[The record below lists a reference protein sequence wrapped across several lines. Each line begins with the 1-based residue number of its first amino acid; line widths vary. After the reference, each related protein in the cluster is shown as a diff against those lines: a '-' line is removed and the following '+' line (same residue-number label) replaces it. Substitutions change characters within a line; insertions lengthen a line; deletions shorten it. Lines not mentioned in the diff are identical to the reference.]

1 MEKKYVQLN
10 NGETYAYIEQGKG
23 NKYLLL
29 VHGNVS
35 SSIYFKPLLER
46 LPEDIHVFAMDLRG
60 FGDSSYEQP
69 IDTLKDLADDI
80 YLFMAKLD
88 IPKADLLGWSLGGGV
103 VMEFAVKYKEKL
115 NKLILLNSASHKGYP
130 VFKKDENNQMKIGEI
145 YESKEAM
152 AKDPVQVLPLLMAYQ
167 QENRDLLK
175 TIYNMTI
182 YTVNKPNDEDYD
194 LYIEDTLKQRNLVD
208 VDYALAN
215 LNMSNQSNLY
225 SQGDNTIK
233 DIEAQTLI
241 IWGTHDLTVPEQ
253 MVKDNVDA
261 IENNI
266 LVKFDQCGHSP
277 LVDKPDELTKTILDF
292 IH

>member
-1 MEKKYVQLN
+1 MEKQFVTLN

-35 SSIYFKPLLER
+35 SSVYYKPLLER
-46 LPEDIHVFAMDLRG
+46 LPDDIHVFAMDLRG
-60 FGDSSYEQP
+60 FGDSSYERP
-69 IDTLKDLADDI
+69 IESLKDFADDL
-80 YLFMAKLD
+80 YLFMEKLD
-88 IPKADLLGWSLGGGV
+88 IPKADVLGWSLGGGV
-103 VMEFAVKYKEKL
+103 VMEFAVKYKDKL
-115 NKLILLNSASHKGYP
+115 DKLILLNSASHKGYP
-130 VFKKDENNQMKIGEI
+130 VFKKDENNQMLIGQI

-167 QENRDLLK
+167 TKNIDLLK

-182 YTVNKPNDEDYD
+182 YNINKPNDEDFN
-194 LYIEDTLKQRNLVD
+194 LYIEETLKQRNLVD

-225 SQGDNTIK
+225 ADGDNTIK
-233 DIEAQTLI
+233 DLQAPTLI
-241 IWGTHDLTVPEQ
+241 IWGTHDLTVPEM

-261 IENNI
+261 IPNNT

-277 LVDKPDELTKTILDF
+277 LVDKPDKLTETILNF
-292 IH
+292 IK

>member
-1 MEKKYVQLN
+1 MEKKYVVLN
-10 NGETYAYIEQGKG
+10 NGEKYAYFEQGKG

-88 IPKADLLGWSLGGGV
+88 IPKADILGWSLGGGV
-103 VMEFAVKYKEKL
+103 VMEFAVKYKEKI
-115 NKLILLNSASHKGYP
+115 NKMILLNSASHKGYP

-182 YTVNKPNDEDYD
+182 YTVNKPNEEDYD

-225 SQGDNTIK
+225 SKGDNTVK
-233 DIEAQTLI
+233 DIDAETLI

-261 IENNI
+261 IPNNT

-277 LVDKPDELTKTILDF
+277 LVDKPDELTKTIIDF

>member
-80 YLFMAKLD
+80 FLFMAKLD

-215 LNMSNQSNLY
+215 LNMSDQSNLY